1 MNYSS
6 MPEFP
11 PIEAYEDD
19 KGSAIVEGTPTVAIA
34 FAKPTSPF
42 WCINDG
48 CDWIERELPQREW
61 IVPQYV
67 MRRKVT
73 GLIGA
78 PEAGKSGLALKWA
91 ISLALNVPFGD
102 FAPIPLPGE
111 LPRSRRVMILNAE
124 DDEDEQRRRIS
135 SMIQETGC
143 SVADLADNLIRVG
156 PDSGTAKLFEGD
168 GSGEV
173 YPTAAFDELKRFIKE
188 RKVDVLILDPL
199 VELLGG
205 QEENSN
211 GVMGGVFAL
220 LRGLAEE
227 CKIAVIVIH
236 HTKKGIAVPGNL
248 EAARGGSALGGSIR
262 IGLTLTVMTET
273 EAGDLGVPKDRRKHY
288 VRLDNAK
295 QSYGPPSDSALWFH
309 RYSVELENGDSS
321 PALEPWSPPK
331 AREMSLDELEPVAT
345 AIKAG
350 APGGLPYSP
359 KLSGDARSVK
369 HALEAKGVKGK
380 AVQDLTLAALR
391 EKCGMVEADYQRRN
405 EEGQKRGTGRGL
417 RIGGLPSVEWINP
430 SEATGTS
437 TSGSENDEY

>member
-1 MNYSS
+1 MNHSTFH
-6 MPEFP
+6 ELP
-11 PIEAYEDD
+11 PVDAYEDLSEGFSSHIDPPRDEGKPGAD
-19 KGSAIVEGTPTVAIA
+19 KPS
-34 FAKPTSPF
+34 FATSTSPF
-42 WCINDG
+42 WRINASS
-48 CDWIERELPQREW
+48 DWDEAQLPQREW

-91 ISLALNVPFGD
+91 ISLALDLPFGD
-102 FAPIPLPGE
+102 FRPIPLPGE
-111 LPRSRRVMILNAE
+111 KRRPRRVVILNAE

-135 SMIQETGC
+135 SLMRGTGR

-173 YPTAAFDELKRFIKE
+173 YPTAAFEELKTFIEKN
-188 RKVDVLILDPL
+188 KVDVLILDPL

-205 QEENSN
+205 QDENSN

-220 LRGLAEE
+220 LRRLAED

-236 HTKKGIAVPGNL
+236 HTKKGANIAGNL

-262 IGLTLTVMTET
+262 IGLTLTVMS
-273 EAGDLGVPKDRRKHY
+273 EAEADELGVPKETRKHY

-295 QSYGPPSDSALWFH
+295 QSYGPPSDAALWFH
-309 RYSVELENGDSS
+309 RFSVELDNGDSS

-331 AREMSLDELEPVAT
+331 VREMSLDELAPIIADIQ
-345 AIKAG
+345 AGCLSG
-350 APGGLPYSP
+350 APFSP
-359 KLSGDARSVK
+359 KLSNDERSVRHVLEK
-369 HALEAKGVKGK
+369 HGVKGAAQSK
-380 AVQDLTLAALR
+380 TLDRLKDHHGLQAAHFTLR
-391 EKCGMVEADYQRRN
+391 NGTRNYGM
-405 EEGQKRGTGRGL
+405 KMGL
-417 RIGGLPSVEWINP
+417 RIGDLPAAEWAN
-430 SEATGTS
+430 G
-437 TSGSENDEY
+437 